1 MESAD
6 LERILGTEPLSKIK
20 TLSLSSKIAAL
31 RNISEQM
38 PNGPDLA
45 ILQHHI
51 VELMSEQRS
60 HLDSAVPVLP
70 PNAYDV
76 LITDITSEDLNRI
89 AYELQSIAL
98 TETTTNPIFPV
109 HGIIYGPNHRIFVP
123 LVVSKRSK
131 TINVNFLFDCGSP
144 NTYLRSE
151 TLSALGFKDSIPI
164 DTIVAI
170 HGTAITVYPA
180 TNHFENVDLLGQ
192 DYLAAI
198 RGLVMINYP
207 LKQIEIRMI

>member
-1 MESAD
+1 M
-6 LERILGTEPLSKIK
+6 GKEPLQKIK
-20 TLSLSSKIAAL
+20 TFSPNSKIAAL
-31 RNISEQM
+31 RKFSEQM

-60 HLDSAVPVLP
+60 HLDSAVPMLS
-70 PNAYDV
+70 PNVYDV
-76 LITDITSEDLNRI
+76 LITDITPEDLNRI
-89 AYELQSIAL
+89 ADELQSTAL
-98 TETTTNPIFPV
+98 TETSVNPIFPV
-109 HGIIYGPNHRIFVP
+109 QGILYGPNHRIFVP
-123 LVVSKRSK
+123 LIVSKRSK

-151 TLSALGFKDSIPI
+151 SLSALGFQESTPS
-164 DTIVAI
+164 DTIVVI

-192 DYLAAI
+192 DYMVAI
-198 RGLVMINYP
+198 RGLLTINYP
-207 LKQIEIRMI
+207 LKQIEINKIA